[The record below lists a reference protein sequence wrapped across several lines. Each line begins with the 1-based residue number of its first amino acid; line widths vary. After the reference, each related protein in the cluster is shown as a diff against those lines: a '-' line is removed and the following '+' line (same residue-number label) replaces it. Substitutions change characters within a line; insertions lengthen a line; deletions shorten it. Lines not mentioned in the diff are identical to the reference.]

1 MNAKI
6 QITSPLINGKIHL
19 TGSKSISNRLLI
31 LQALSGHKN
40 VLKNLSDSDDTTVLQ
55 NALSSQDTI
64 IDVGIAGTAMRFLTA
79 YFTLRGS
86 EVILTG
92 ASRMKQ
98 RPIKGLVE
106 ALCSLGADIE
116 YIEREG
122 FPPLKIKGANLKG
135 GLLKMKANVSS
146 QFISAI
152 LMISPYFEK
161 GLQLKLIGEVLSK
174 PYIEM
179 TLNLM
184 EKQGVPYQ
192 WFGDTI
198 YILPGHYQ
206 NNITR
211 VESDWSSISYIF
223 ELVALSNSGFIQ
235 LTQVDEHSVQGDQE
249 GMQYFEL
256 LGVDS
261 NIEQGVLTLRKRPG
275 FELPKLLELDC
286 LKTPDLAQT
295 LAATACGLG
304 VRMKLSGLKSLPIK
318 ETDRLIAL
326 KNELEKFGAQV
337 QIINNEAIDII
348 PGTELLNKSFN
359 FQTYGDHRMALC
371 LAPLALKAKSVTL
384 NNPLVVNKS
393 YKSYWEDLKNLSF
406 NIELIT

>member
-1 MNAKI
+1 MNANI
-6 QITSPLINGKIHL
+6 QIKSPLINGKVHL

-31 LQALSGHKN
+31 LQGLSGHKN
-40 VLKNLSDSDDTTVLQ
+40 ILKNLSDSDDTTILQ
-55 NALSSQDTI
+55 KALSSQETI

-79 YFTLRGS
+79 YYALRGS

-98 RPIKGLVE
+98 RPIKGLVD

-116 YIEREG
+116 YVEHEG
-122 FPPLKIKGANLKG
+122 FPPLKIKGGNLMG
-135 GLLKMKANVSS
+135 GLLQMKADVSS

-152 LMISPYFEK
+152 LMIAPYFEK
-161 GLQLKLIGEVLSK
+161 GIQLKLIGEVLSR

-192 WFGDTI
+192 WVGDTI
-198 YILPGHYQ
+198 SILPGTYQ

-223 ELVALSNSGFIQ
+223 ELVALSDSGCIQ

-249 GMQYFEL
+249 GMRYFDL

-261 NIEQGVLTLRKRPG
+261 TIEQDVLILRKRSG

-304 VRMKLSGLKSLPIK
+304 VRMKLTGLKSLPIK
-318 ETDRLIAL
+318 ETDRLIAI
-326 KNELEKFGAQV
+326 KNELEKCGAQV
-337 QIINNEAIDII
+337 QIINNEALDII
-348 PGTELLNKSFN
+348 PGTELLNRNFN
-359 FQTYGDHRMALC
+359 FETYGDHRMALS
-371 LAPLALKAKSVTL
+371 LAPLALKCKSVTL
-384 NNPLVVNKS
+384 NNPEVVNKS
-393 YKSYWEDLKNLSF
+393 YRTFWEDLRNMSF
-406 NIELIT
+406 DIQIIS